1 MASRNAR
8 LRKSSRRAENSPAR
22 VRVGPHD
29 ALRAPRSNGLAVLAL
44 LLLAGCGDKGSRS
57 SASAEASASAKAS
70 SATSAPALSAS
81 AATAAR
87 TSATVVNPFASE
99 QPAVASASAAPAA
112 GGDGQISLTDLFD
125 KEDANA
131 AGIGG
136 LKFDPVD
143 STKAPVLGAG
153 SITTTPVADD
163 WLLLPGNALQIP
175 NPKSWKREKP
185 AGDVGYLVSPDN
197 KAFILFTTFK
207 TQDEMVKKAD
217 AVGKHAKISSVE
229 WKQPKQVKLGPDA
242 LPAFAMGGIAT
253 MASGKARVVMLAV
266 DSGAPDKTLA
276 IGLRDLDTPEAT
288 AKLGEAV
295 LLSMRKKR

>member
-1 MASRNAR
+1 M
-8 LRKSSRRAENSPAR
+8 
-22 VRVGPHD
+22 
-29 ALRAPRSNGLAVLAL
+29 
-44 LLLAGCGDKGSRS
+44 
-57 SASAEASASAKAS
+57 
-70 SATSAPALSAS
+70 
-81 AATAAR
+81 
-87 TSATVVNPFASE
+87 VNPFASE
-99 QPAVASASAAPAA
+99 DPVARPTTAAPPA
-112 GGDGQISLTDLFD
+112 GQISLTDLFD

-143 STKAPVLGAG
+143 TSKAPVLGDGTVPSA
-153 SITTTPVADD
+153 PVSDD
-163 WLLLPGNALQIP
+163 WLLLPGNVLQIP

-185 AGDVGYLVSPDN
+185 AADTGYLVSPDN

-207 TQDEMVKKAD
+207 TQDEMVKKAE

-242 LPAFAMGGIAT
+242 LPAFAMGGVAT

-266 DSGAPDKTLA
+266 DSGVPDKTLA